1 MAEMMIRAMLK
12 KFISRL
18 SESNKLI
25 LLSLAVGL
33 SSGLSAVV
41 LTKLIGLTKRILS
54 LNASSGFFNW
64 HYLVFPG
71 LGMLISL
78 LLLKFVIKDNIGHGV
93 TRVLVAVSKNES
105 KIKPHNV
112 WSSILTS
119 AVTIGFGGSVGAE
132 APIVYTGAAIGSN
145 FARYMGLSYKNMTLL
160 LGCGAAGAI
169 AGIFKA
175 PLAGVLFTVEIL
187 LFNISMSSM
196 LPLLISTVSATVV
209 AYIFTGLKTPFQSA
223 LTAFSMTNIPF
234 YIILGIAAA
243 FGSLYFTRVTLWLE
257 DKISRSGYGDYAKWA
272 FSAVVLGIF
281 IFIFPSLYGEGYDS
295 LGSLLNGGEWE
306 AGRISPL
313 GSLLKMSWGV
323 PLFFLLVFL
332 LKVFAMTVTNAGGG
346 VGGTFGPTLF
356 EGAILGFVVARVLN
370 LILSGSDISV
380 PEQNFVLVGMAA
392 MMAGVM
398 QAPMTAIFLIAEI
411 SGGYELLVPLIIGA
425 TVSFGV
431 TRIFERYSIYT
442 KRIAQSGE
450 LLTHDSDQAVL
461 TLLKTRDLVRDKYPH
476 INIDSSLRDIIPA
489 ISESNAA
496 VFPVL
501 DSQEKFQG
509 LLDIDVLR
517 RYMFRNDL
525 YDKLYVRNIMQQ
537 PPAYVFEDEK
547 LGDVLDKFD
556 RTDSWRLPVVRDNM
570 EYLGFISKSRILIAY
585 REELKSITV

>member
-1 MAEMMIRAMLK
+1 MVEMMIQAMLN

-18 SESNKLI
+18 SERNKLI
-25 LLSLAVGL
+25 LLSLAVGI
-33 SSGLSAVV
+33 SSGLAAVV
-41 LTKLIGLTKRILS
+41 LTKLIGLMKRIIS
-54 LNASSGFFNW
+54 LNVSSGFFNW
-64 HYLVFPG
+64 RYLVFPG

-78 LLLKFVIKDNIGHGV
+78 LLLKFVVKDNIGHGV

-105 KIKPHNV
+105 KIKPHNM
-112 WSSILTS
+112 WSSVLTS

-187 LFNISMSSM
+187 LFNISLASM
-196 LPLLISTVSATVV
+196 LPLLISTVSATVI
-209 AYIFTGLKTPFQSA
+209 AYIFNGLNAPFQGTTTPF
-223 LTAFSMTNIPF
+223 SMINIPF
-234 YIILGIAAA
+234 YIILGIVAA

-257 DKISRSGYGDYAKWA
+257 DRISRSRYNDYSKWA
-272 FSAVVLGIF
+272 VCAVVLGVF

-306 AGRISPL
+306 AGHISPL
-313 GSLLKMSWGV
+313 GSLLKLSWGV
-323 PLFFLLVFL
+323 PLFFLLVFF

-356 EGAILGFVVARVLN
+356 EGAVLGFVVARVIN
-370 LILSGSDISV
+370 LIMAGSGLNV
-380 PEQNFVLVGMAA
+380 PEQNFALVGMAA

-411 SGGYELLVPLIIGA
+411 SGGYELLVPLIIA
-425 TVSFGV
+425 STVSFGV
-431 TRIFERYSIYT
+431 TRLFERYSIYT

-461 TLLKTRDLVRDKYPH
+461 TLLKTKDLIRDKYPH

-489 ISESNAA
+489 ISGSNAA

-501 DSQEKFQG
+501 DSMGRFQG

-517 RYMFRNDL
+517 KYMFRNDL
-525 YDKLYVRNIMQQ
+525 YDKLYVRNIMRQ
-537 PPAYVFEDEK
+537 PPVYVFEDEK
-547 LGDVLDKFD
+547 LSDVLDKLD
-556 RTDSWRLPVVRDNM
+556 RTDSWRLPVVRENM

>member
-1 MAEMMIRAMLK
+1 MIRVMLK
-12 KFISRL
+12 KSLSGL
-18 SESNKLI
+18 SERNKLVF
-25 LLSLAVGL
+25 LSLAVGL

-41 LTKLIGLTKRILS
+41 LMKLIDLMKNLFNF
-54 LNASSGFFNW
+54 NAGTGVFNW
-64 HYLVFPG
+64 QYLIFPG

-78 LLLKFVIKDNIGHGV
+78 ILVKCLIRDNIGHGV
-93 TRVLVAVSKNES
+93 TRVLVAVSRNES
-105 KIKPHNV
+105 KIKPHNM
-112 WSSILTS
+112 WSSVLTS
-119 AVTIGFGGSVGAE
+119 AVTIGLGGSVGAE

-187 LFNISMSSM
+187 LFNLSISSM
-196 LPLLISTVSATVV
+196 LPLLLSTVSATVL
-209 AYIFTGLKTPFQSA
+209 AYIFNGLSSPFRVSLTPFV
-223 LTAFSMTNIPF
+223 MENIPF
-234 YIILGIAAA
+234 YIILGIVAA

-257 DKISRSGYGDYAKWA
+257 DKVSRARGGDYSKWA
-272 FSAVVLGIF
+272 LCAIALGVF

-295 LGSLLNGGEWE
+295 LESLLNGGEWE

-313 GSLLKMSWGV
+313 GFLLKRSWGV
-323 PLFFLLVFL
+323 PLFFLLIFII
-332 LKVFAMTVTNAGGG
+332 KVLAMTVTNAGGG

-356 EGAILGFVVARVLN
+356 EGAVLGFVVARILN
-370 LILSGSDISV
+370 LILSGSDLSV

-392 MMAGVM
+392 MMSGVM

-411 SGGYELLVPLIIGA
+411 SGGYDLLVPLIIGA

-431 TRIFERYSIYT
+431 TRLFEKYSIYT
-442 KRIAQSGE
+442 KRIAQSGD

-461 TLLKTRDLVRDKYPH
+461 TLLKTKDLVRDKYPH
-476 INIDSSLRDIIPA
+476 INVNSSLREIIPV

-501 DSQEKFQG
+501 DTAGRFQG

-525 YDKLYVRNIMQQ
+525 YDKLFVRNIMQQ
-537 PPAYVFEDEK
+537 PPLYVFEDEK
-547 LGDVLDKFD
+547 LGEVLDKFD
-556 RTDSWRLPVVRDNM
+556 RTDCWRLPVVRGNM

>member
-1 MAEMMIRAMLK
+1 MMIQVMHNK
-12 KFISRL
+12 IISGL
-18 SESNKLI
+18 SERNKLI
-25 LLSLAVGL
+25 LLSLAVGI
-33 SSGLSAVV
+33 SSGLAAVI
-41 LTKLIGLTKRILS
+41 LTQLIGLMKDILS
-54 LNASSGFFNW
+54 QNVTSDSVNW
-64 HYLVFPG
+64 LFLVFPG
-71 LGMLISL
+71 LGMLISFL
-78 LLLKFVIKDNIGHGV
+78 ILKYLVRDKIGHGV
-93 TRVLVAVSKNES
+93 TRVLLAVSKNES
-105 KIKPHNV
+105 KIKPHNM
-112 WSSILTS
+112 WSSVLTS

-145 FARYMGLSYKNMTLL
+145 FARYLGLSYKNMTLL

-187 LFNISMSSM
+187 MFNISLTSM

-209 AYIFTGLKTPFQSA
+209 AYIFSGIRPPFECALTPF
-223 LTAFSMTNIPF
+223 SMANIPF
-234 YIILGIAAA
+234 YIILGIVAA

-257 DKISRSGYGDYAKWA
+257 DKFANSRLGAYSKWGICA
-272 FSAVVLGIF
+272 IALGIF
-281 IFIFPSLYGEGYDS
+281 IFIFPSLYGEGYDT
-295 LGSLLNGGEWE
+295 LGNLLNGGELE
-306 AGRISPL
+306 AGKTSPVDI
-313 GSLLKMSWGV
+313 LLNYSWGV
-323 PLFFLLVFL
+323 PVFFLMVFF
-332 LKVFAMTVTNAGGG
+332 LKVIAMTCTNAGGG

-370 LILSGSDISV
+370 LLLPGTGLNV

-411 SGGYELLVPLIIGA
+411 SGGYELLVPLIIGS

-431 TRIFERYSIYT
+431 TRIFEKYSIYT
-442 KRIAQSGE
+442 KRIAHNGE

-461 TLLKTRDLVRDKYPH
+461 TLLKTKDLIRDKYPH
-476 INIDSSLRDIIPA
+476 VNIDSSLRDIIPI
-489 ISESNAA
+489 ISGSNVA
-496 VFPVL
+496 VYPVL
-501 DSQEKFQG
+501 DAEGKFQG

-517 RYMFRNDL
+517 KYMFRNDL
-525 YDKLYVRNIMQQ
+525 YDKLHVRNIMRN

-547 LGDVLDKFD
+547 LSDVLDKFD
-556 RTDSWRLPVVRDNM
+556 KTDSWRLPVVRDNM

>member
-1 MAEMMIRAMLK
+1 MGEMMIQVMHNK
-12 KFISRL
+12 IISGL
-18 SESNKLI
+18 SERNKLI
-25 LLSLAVGL
+25 LLSLAVGI
-33 SSGLSAVV
+33 SSGLAAVI
-41 LTKLIGLTKRILS
+41 LTQLIGLMKDILS
-54 LNASSGFFNW
+54 QNVTSDSVNW
-64 HYLVFPG
+64 LFLVFPG
-71 LGMLISL
+71 LGMLISFL
-78 LLLKFVIKDNIGHGV
+78 ILKYLVRDKIGHGV
-93 TRVLVAVSKNES
+93 TRVLLAVSKNES
-105 KIKPHNV
+105 KIKPHNM
-112 WSSILTS
+112 WSSVLTS

-145 FARYMGLSYKNMTLL
+145 FARYLGLSYKNMTLL

-187 LFNISMSSM
+187 MFNISLTSM

-209 AYIFTGLKTPFQSA
+209 AYIFSGIRPPFECALTPF
-223 LTAFSMTNIPF
+223 SMANIPF
-234 YIILGIAAA
+234 YIILGIVAA

-257 DKISRSGYGDYAKWA
+257 DKFANSRLGAYSKWGICA
-272 FSAVVLGIF
+272 IALGIF
-281 IFIFPSLYGEGYDS
+281 IFIFPSLYGEGYDT
-295 LGSLLNGGEWE
+295 LGNLLNGGELE
-306 AGRISPL
+306 AGKTSPVDI
-313 GSLLKMSWGV
+313 LLNYSWGV
-323 PLFFLLVFL
+323 PVFFLMVFF
-332 LKVFAMTVTNAGGG
+332 LKVIAMTCTNAGGG

-370 LILSGSDISV
+370 LLLPGTGLNV

-411 SGGYELLVPLIIGA
+411 SGGYELLVPLIIGS

-431 TRIFERYSIYT
+431 TRIFEKYSIYT
-442 KRIAQSGE
+442 KRIAHNGE

-461 TLLKTRDLVRDKYPH
+461 TLLKTKDLIRDKYPH
-476 INIDSSLRDIIPA
+476 VNIDSSLRDIIPI
-489 ISESNAA
+489 ISGSNVA
-496 VFPVL
+496 VYPVL
-501 DSQEKFQG
+501 DAEGKFQG

-517 RYMFRNDL
+517 KYMFRNDL
-525 YDKLYVRNIMQQ
+525 YDKLHVRNIMRN

-547 LGDVLDKFD
+547 LSDVLDKFD
-556 RTDSWRLPVVRDNM
+556 KTDSWRLPVVRDNM